1 MYKENVG
8 SRGNKYRP
16 GIKWKKFPFFLDRLL
31 TGISEEKIQIK
42 TETEIEIKIKIKT
55 QHQKLEKIMKFFTL
69 YLHRDYWY

>member
-1 MYKENVG
+1 M
-8 SRGNKYRP
+8 
-16 GIKWKKFPFFLDRLL
+16 KKQISIFLGRLL

-69 YLHRDYWY
+69 YLHRDY